1 MYLVGRHPIE
11 LNEYY
16 LTLGGNIHYRK
27 ADSQQLFTSVHFEYN
42 KKKKKIR

>member
-16 LTLGGNIHYRK
+16 LTLGGNIHYCE
-27 ADSQQLFTSVHFEYN
+27 ADSLLAAVHESPF
-42 KKKKKIR
+42 